1 MGFAVLVYINP
12 LTGISISFYP
22 LFKEQLYV
30 IQKVLLLAQQ
40 KKGSRVT
47 SPTVNLLQSFP
58 LN

>member
-40 KKGSRVT
+40 KKGQQGDKPNCKSLAKF
-47 SPTVNLLQSFP
+47 SP
-58 LN
+58 